1 MNLVGAFEAPVQ
13 AGNGGYVK
21 ASVEALVKHAKSLTH
36 DFLGEPERAF
46 AIGEG
51 MEPLAETMPL
61 SGLLDA
67 VESAVQEIG
76 GQA

>member
-1 MNLVGAFEAPVQ
+1 MQQPTTWDKSAP
-13 AGNGGYVK
+13 GRLSTK
-21 ASVEALVKHAKSLTH
+21 PRTVEALVKHAKSLTH

>member
-1 MNLVGAFEAPVQ
+1 M
-13 AGNGGYVK
+13 
-21 ASVEALVKHAKSLTH
+21 EALVKHAKSVTR